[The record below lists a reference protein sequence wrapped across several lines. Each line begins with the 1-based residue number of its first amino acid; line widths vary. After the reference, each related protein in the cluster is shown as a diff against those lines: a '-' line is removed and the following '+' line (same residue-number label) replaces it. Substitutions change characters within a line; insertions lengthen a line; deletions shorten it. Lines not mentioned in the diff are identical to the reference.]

1 MASLLK
7 PVRWQQ
13 NEENGSSQPSA
24 TEDIFYSSV
33 GCRIVVV
40 LSGIWLMQMGSVLS
54 CYPKKLKAK
63 VTIPH
68 YSLWFGKKSSS

>member
-1 MASLLK
+1 MKKMEAVS
-7 PVRWQQ
+7 PQQ
-13 NEENGSSQPSA
+13 LR
-24 TEDIFYSSV
+24 IFFESSV

-40 LSGIWLMQMGSVLS
+40 LSWIWLMQMGSVLS